1 MEDGFYDSTPL
12 ALLDINDGHL
22 LLDVLGHT
30 GAVLAQSL
38 GVDHAV
44 EGVGGDA
51 QGEGDVLGVAEHA
64 HILHYIIL

>member
-1 MEDGFYDSTPL
+1 M
-12 ALLDINDGHL
+12 ALLDINDGNL

-44 EGVGGDA
+44 EGVRGDA
-51 QGEGDVLGVAEHA
+51 QREGDVLGVAQHT
-64 HILHYIIL
+64 HILHYVIL

>member
-1 MEDGFYDSTPL
+1 MDIDGV
-12 ALLDINDGHL
+12 NL
-22 LLDVLGHT
+22 LLDVFCHT

-44 EGVGGDA
+44 EGVGGDT